1 MKNIFLVIVFFF
13 CIQQMLYSQEDG
25 VVSFTLP
32 VRNSLKFNKFLINP
46 TFSFVREQSTI
57 VSFYNKRQW
66 IQFDDAPQ
74 TYLFSY
80 SGRFR
85 ENEGIAVGL
94 FQQNYGV
101 LTTFGA
107 VANFAHNVVLEED
120 SNLTFGMNVG
130 FYKSGLNKTK
140 VVTNYPDPSLENI
153 PSNALITVNPGI
165 NYGTAFLDFGLSV
178 NNLIL
183 YNLKTSKT
191 VEDDPEKSIEAHI
204 MHTGYLD
211 TYGFFDKSKFSALV
225 KTAFKKDK
233 TVISGLMM
241 FAIPKGIWAQAG
253 YNTVYGISGG
263 IGLNITPKISLEYN
277 FEKGMGS
284 LSNFG
289 SSHEIVFAYKFK
301 SNNYYY
307 GDDEEEGSIVPAAE
321 TRKSVPA
328 KPKESAILSPVDAQ
342 RLKELKLALVAE
354 KEEIRLFKLK
364 EIADAKAKLAAD
376 IKAKLDADAAAKT
389 KLATTAK
396 SEALTQAKLAADA
409 KAKADALAQAKLVA
423 DAKPKSDAL
432 AKAKLAADSKAK
444 SNTLAQAKLAAD
456 AKAKADALAQAKL
469 AADAKAKADALAQ
482 AKLVADAKTK
492 ADALAQAKLAAD
504 AKTKADSLAQ
514 AKLAADAKAKAD
526 ALAQAKSDA
535 DAKTKANAL
544 AQAKLAADAKAK
556 ADALAQAKLAA
567 DAKIKADALAQ
578 AKLAADAKAKADA
591 LAQSKLAADAKTK
604 ADSLAQAKLD
614 ADAKTK
620 ADALAQAKL
629 DADAKVKADVL
640 AQAKLAAD
648 AKVKADVL
656 AQAKLAADA
665 KTKAD
670 ALAQAKLDADAK
682 VKADVLAQAKLA
694 ADAKVKADVLAQ
706 AKLAA
711 DAKAKADSLAQ
722 AKLAADAKTKAD
734 SLAQAKLA
742 ADAKAKAD
750 ALAQSKLAAD
760 AKTKADSLAQAKL
773 DADAKAKADALA
785 QAKLAAETKAKADAL
800 AQEKLVTDAKVKADA
815 LTQEKLAADAKA
827 KADALS
833 QAKLADMPKDDNAKS
848 MDNLAKLVGDSKNIQ
863 QQLLT
868 KFNVMVANKERDLK
882 DLKEENDLS
891 EKGIF
896 KEPKAFKSVSAENS
910 ALESLKSEL
919 AGLNRSQS
927 EKIIEL
933 DNLYK
938 ERLKKRSDKNDAS
951 SQYYLKTVET
961 LKAEQ
966 LKTEQSNLILIS
978 SLEKIKADTEI
989 EKKRRIKRAA
999 FENDQGRYLQ
1009 DKATLNRI
1017 REKTPFSTVPLKAE
1031 DFDYGDEQSNMQ
1043 ILKNIKNVESGYYLI
1058 VAVHNDV
1065 AKRDGF
1071 LTKSVAAGQSNIDFF
1086 YDVNTSKYFI
1096 YYDKFDTIEDAKKA
1110 LKSKGNKPYNSK
1122 LSIVKIEN

>member
-13 CIQQMLYSQEDG
+13 CTQQMLYSQEDG

-74 TYLFSY
+74 TYLLSY

-211 TYGFFDKSKFSALV
+211 TYGFFDKSKFSTLV

-289 SSHEIVFAYKFK
+289 SSHEIVLAYKFK

-307 GDDEEEGSIVPAAE
+307 GDEEEEGSIVPPAE
-321 TRKSVPA
+321 TRKSVPV
-328 KPKESAILSPVDAQ
+328 KPKESTILFPTDAQ
-342 RLKELKLALVAE
+342 RLKELKLAMIAE
-354 KEEIRLFKLK
+354 KEQIQLFKLK

-389 KLATTAK
+389 KLAATAK
-396 SEALTQAKLAADA
+396 SDA
-409 KAKADALAQAKLVA
+409 
-423 DAKPKSDAL
+423 
-432 AKAKLAADSKAK
+432 
-444 SNTLAQAKLAAD
+444 LAQAKLAAD
-456 AKAKADALAQAKL
+456 TKAKADALAQAKL
-469 AADAKAKADALAQ
+469 AVDGKAKADA
-482 AKLVADAKTK
+482 DM
-492 ADALAQAKLAAD
+492 
-504 AKTKADSLAQ
+504 Q
-514 AKLAADAKAKAD
+514 AKLAADAKAKA
-526 ALAQAKSDA
+526 LAQAKLDSDA
-535 DAKTKANAL
+535 KVKADAL
-544 AQAKLAADAKAK
+544 VQAKLAADAKAK
-556 ADALAQAKLAA
+556 VDALAQAKL
-567 DAKIKADALAQ
+567 
-578 AKLAADAKAKADA
+578 
-591 LAQSKLAADAKTK
+591 T
-604 ADSLAQAKLD
+604 
-614 ADAKTK
+614 
-620 ADALAQAKL
+620 
-629 DADAKVKADVL
+629 ADAKVKAD
-640 AQAKLAAD
+640 ADIQAKLAAI
-648 AKVKADVL
+648 
-656 AQAKLAADA
+656 
-665 KTKAD
+665 
-670 ALAQAKLDADAK
+670 
-682 VKADVLAQAKLA
+682 
-694 ADAKVKADVLAQ
+694 
-706 AKLAA
+706 
-711 DAKAKADSLAQ
+711 
-722 AKLAADAKTKAD
+722 
-734 SLAQAKLA
+734 
-742 ADAKAKAD
+742 
-750 ALAQSKLAAD
+750 
-760 AKTKADSLAQAKL
+760 
-773 DADAKAKADALA
+773 
-785 QAKLAAETKAKADAL
+785 
-800 AQEKLVTDAKVKADA
+800 
-815 LTQEKLAADAKA
+815 
-827 KADALS
+827 
-833 QAKLADMPKDDNAKS
+833 PKDANVIS
-848 MDNLAKLVGDSKNIQ
+848 MDNLTKLVEDSKNTQ

-868 KFNVMVANKERDLK
+868 RLDATVANKEKDLK

-891 EKGIF
+891 GKGILS
-896 KEPKAFKSVSAENS
+896 EPKPFKSVSAENS
-910 ALESLKSEL
+910 ALEALKLEI
-919 AGLNRSQS
+919 AVVNKTQN
-927 EKIIEL
+927 EKIIAL
-933 DNLYK
+933 DNLYQ
-938 ERLKKRSDKNDAS
+938 ERLKKVPNKNDATN
-951 SQYYLKTVET
+951 QYYLKTIET
-961 LKAEQ
+961 LKSDQ
-966 LKTEQSNLILIS
+966 LKVIQSNLNLIS
-978 SLEKIKADTEI
+978 SLEKIKTDTEI

-999 FENDQGRYLQ
+999 FENDQVRYLQ
-1009 DKATLNRI
+1009 DKATLNQI
-1017 REKTPFSTVPLKAE
+1017 REKTPLSAVALKAE
-1031 DFDYGDEQSNMQ
+1031 DFDYGDEQSTMQ

-1071 LTKSVAAGQSNIDFF
+1071 LTKSVEAGQSNIDFF

-1110 LKSKGNKPYNSK
+1110 LKSKGNKPYNGK
-1122 LSIVKIEN
+1122 MTIVKIEKE